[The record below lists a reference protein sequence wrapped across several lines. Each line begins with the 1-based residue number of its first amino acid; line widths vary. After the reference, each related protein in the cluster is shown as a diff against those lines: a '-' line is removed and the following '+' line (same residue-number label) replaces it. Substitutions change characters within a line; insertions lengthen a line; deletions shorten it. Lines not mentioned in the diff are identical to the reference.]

1 MQVEVKPMKEMMK
14 FVETFGQLF
23 GNIRHTGKDY
33 LQSFKLVK
41 LAHKFTNKQ
50 FVSNGEVDII
60 YTLVT

>member
-1 MQVEVKPMKEMMK
+1 MQVVVKPMKEMMK
-14 FVETFGQLF
+14 FVETLGQLF

-33 LQSFKLVK
+33 LQSFKLV
-41 LAHKFTNKQ
+41 HKFTNKH